1 MYSNLTQNSMII
13 LYCCDEF
20 AIGRLQESRH
30 GFCLYIVQVPQM
42 RILYDDD
49 GKTSLAELDAVVR
62 VKKGQRGVIYVGSAK
77 TFCDG
82 V

>member
-1 MYSNLTQNSMII
+1 M
-13 LYCCDEF
+13 
-20 AIGRLQESRH
+20 GRLHEFSH
-30 GFCLYIVQVPQM
+30 GFCPYIVQVPQM

-77 TFCDG
+77 TYCDG